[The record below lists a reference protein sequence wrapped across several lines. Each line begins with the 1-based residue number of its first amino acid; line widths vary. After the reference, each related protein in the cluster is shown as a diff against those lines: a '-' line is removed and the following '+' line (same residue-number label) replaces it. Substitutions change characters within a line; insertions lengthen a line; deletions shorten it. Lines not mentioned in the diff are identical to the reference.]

1 MPPAK
6 PRASKPPASGVK
18 PPAKRPSPKVRAQAQ
33 RVADRFAEAYP
44 QHPTP
49 ALNFTTPYE
58 AICAVA
64 LSAQTTDDNV
74 NKVLPR
80 LFDRYPSPFELAQ
93 AQQEELEEIIHSLG
107 FFRNKAKN
115 LIGMAQ
121 LLVSDYDGQVP
132 TTMEDL
138 VRLPGVARKTA
149 NIVLAESFGI
159 VSGIAVDTHVFRVS
173 HKLGLSKA
181 KTPELTEWDL
191 CALFPQERWHRVN
204 FEMITFGRTIC
215 DAKKPLCPE
224 CFMNDICPSAALPA
238 S

>member
-1 MPPAK
+1 MEPQPNNHTSPTA
-6 PRASKPPASGVK
+6 GVK
-18 PPAKRPSPKVRAQAQ
+18 KPAKRISPKVRAQAMA
-33 RVADRFAEAYP
+33 VSERFLEAYP
-44 QHPTP
+44 TDPVP
-49 ALNFTTPYE
+49 ALNFTSPYE
-58 AICAVA
+58 AVCAVS

-74 NKVLPR
+74 NKVLPT
-80 LFDRYPSPFELAQ
+80 LFARYPSPAELAEADQ
-93 AQQEELEEIIHSLG
+93 AELEEIVHSLG

-121 LLVSDYDGQVP
+121 LVVSEYGGEIP
-132 TTMEDL
+132 GTMEDL

-191 CALFPQERWHRVN
+191 CAAFPQDRWHRVN

-215 DAKKPLCPE
+215 DAKKPKCAE
-224 CFMNDICPSAALPA
+224 CFLADICPSAFK
-238 S
+238 